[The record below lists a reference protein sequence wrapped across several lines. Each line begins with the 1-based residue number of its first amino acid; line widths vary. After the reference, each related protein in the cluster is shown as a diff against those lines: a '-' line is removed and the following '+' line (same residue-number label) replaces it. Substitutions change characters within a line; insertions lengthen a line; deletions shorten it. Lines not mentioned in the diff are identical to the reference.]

1 MTIKLFSTQTSPNSK
16 KIRILLEETG
26 LPYTEVTLRKNSG
39 DNRTP
44 EFLRISP
51 AGTVPALTDS
61 ASGAALFESSAI
73 LIYLAERARQF
84 LPVSQPE
91 RAEVFKWLV
100 FETANIGPDCENIY
114 QLSFLDEEEH
124 AASLRMQKGKLRKA
138 TQLLD
143 DQLGGREY
151 VAGACSIADFA
162 VFPWMAMLEDFAD
175 VPVSEYGNIARWVE
189 RMQERPGLA
198 RAWLR

>member
-39 DNRTP
+39 DNRTA

-61 ASGAALFESSAI
+61 ASGVTLFESSAI
-73 LIYLAERARQF
+73 LIYLAERAQQF
-84 LPVSQPE
+84 LPASQPD
-91 RAEVFKWLV
+91 RADVFKWLV
-100 FETANIGPDCENIY
+100 FEAANIGPDCENIY
-114 QLSFLDEEEH
+114 QLSYLDEEEH
-124 AASLRMQKGKLRKA
+124 GASLRMQKDKLRKA
-138 TQLLD
+138 TRLLD
-143 DQLGGREY
+143 DQLDGREY

-162 VFPWMAMLEDFAD
+162 VFPWMVMLEDFAD
-175 VPVSEYGNIARWVE
+175 VPVSEYGNVARWVE
-189 RMQERPGLA
+189 RMHERPGLA
-198 RAWLR
+198 RAWRR